1 MEHAQTLSTPTQSL
15 TRLSQAISLLL
26 HPLTIPLWA
35 GILMLFGNT
44 LMATMPLSIKWFFLA
59 VLALN
64 TLVAPALCIGLLRAF
79 RLIPDLRLSEPRQ
92 RLIPI
97 LIVLLSY
104 VSCLMMLSDV
114 MMAFLIRRFLF
125 AAMGCVVL
133 TLIITP
139 FWKISLHMTSI
150 GGLLA
155 LLTALNASGLGQFP
169 YTLVLFIL
177 LAGLL
182 GSARALAREP
192 QPRTNS
198 GGTGRRLYHRI
209 AADLVRLNLW
219 RSQPIN
225 GPGSV
230 ERSAVTQRYQL
241 L

>member
-1 MEHAQTLSTPTQSL
+1 
-15 TRLSQAISLLL
+15 
-26 HPLTIPLWA
+26 
-35 GILMLFGNT
+35 
-44 LMATMPLSIKWFFLA
+44 MPLSNKWFFLA

-133 TLIITP
+133 TLIVTP

-182 GSARALAREP
+182 GSARLWLGSHNLA
-192 QPRTNS
+192 Q
-198 GGTGRRLYHRI
+198 I
-209 AADLVRLNLW
+209 AAGLA
-219 RSQPIN
+219 
-225 GPGSV
+225 GGYTT
-230 ERSAVTQRYQL
+230 AL
-241 L
+241 LLILFV

>member
-1 MEHAQTLSTPTQSL
+1 MEHAQTLSTSTQSL

-133 TLIITP
+133 TLIVTP

-182 GSARALAREP
+182 GSARLWLGSHNLA
-192 QPRTNS
+192 Q
-198 GGTGRRLYHRI
+198 I
-209 AADLVRLNLW
+209 AAGLAGGYT
-219 RSQPIN
+219 I
-225 GPGSV
+225 
-230 ERSAVTQRYQL
+230 AL
-241 L
+241 LLILFV

>member
-133 TLIITP
+133 TLIVTP

-182 GSARALAREP
+182 GSARLWLGSHNLA
-192 QPRTNS
+192 QIAA
-198 GGTGRRLYHRI
+198 GRRLYHRI

-225 GPGSV
+225 GPGPV
-230 ERSAVTQRYQL
+230 ERSAVTQRYRL

>member
-1 MEHAQTLSTPTQSL
+1 M
-15 TRLSQAISLLL
+15 
-26 HPLTIPLWA
+26 
-35 GILMLFGNT
+35 
-44 LMATMPLSIKWFFLA
+44 
-59 VLALN
+59 
-64 TLVAPALCIGLLRAF
+64 LRAF

-182 GSARALAREP
+182 GSARLWLGSHNLA
-192 QPRTNS
+192 Q
-198 GGTGRRLYHRI
+198 I
-209 AADLVRLNLW
+209 AAGLAGGYT
-219 RSQPIN
+219 I
-225 GPGSV
+225 
-230 ERSAVTQRYQL
+230 AL
-241 L
+241 LLILFV

>member
-15 TRLSQAISLLL
+15 TRLSQAIS
-26 HPLTIPLWA
+26 LTIPLWA

-133 TLIITP
+133 TLIVTP

-182 GSARALAREP
+182 GSARLWLGSHNLA
-192 QPRTNS
+192 Q
-198 GGTGRRLYHRI
+198 I
-209 AADLVRLNLW
+209 AAGLAGGYT
-219 RSQPIN
+219 I
-225 GPGSV
+225 
-230 ERSAVTQRYQL
+230 AL
-241 L
+241 LLILFV

>member
-133 TLIITP
+133 TLIVTP

-150 GGLLA
+150 GGLA
-155 LLTALNASGLGQFP
+155 RPTDRTERIGIGTIP
-169 YTLVLFIL
+169 VH
-177 LAGLL
+177 AGIVHPA
-182 GSARALAREP
+182 GGIARQRPALAREP

-225 GPGSV
+225 GPGPV
-230 ERSAVTQRYQL
+230 ERSAVTQRYRL

>member
-64 TLVAPALCIGLLRAF
+64 TLVAPARCIGLLRAF

-114 MMAFLIRRFLF
+114 MMAFLDPQVPFRSDGLCGTDADRNAFLENQPPHD
-125 AAMGCVVL
+125 L
-133 TLIITP
+133 DR
-139 FWKISLHMTSI
+139 
-150 GGLLA
+150 GLC
-155 LLTALNASGLGQFP
+155 SP
-169 YTLVLFIL
+169 Y
-177 LAGLL
+177 
-182 GSARALAREP
+182 
-192 QPRTNS
+192 
-198 GGTGRRLYHRI
+198 
-209 AADLVRLNLW
+209 
-219 RSQPIN
+219 
-225 GPGSV
+225 
-230 ERSAVTQRYQL
+230 
-241 L
+241 

>member
-133 TLIITP
+133 TLIVTP

-155 LLTALNASGLGQFP
+155 LLTALNASGLGQVP
-169 YTLVLFIL
+169 DTLVLFIL

-182 GSARALAREP
+182 GSARLWLGSHTLA
-192 QPRTNS
+192 Q
-198 GGTGRRLYHRI
+198 I
-209 AADLVRLNLW
+209 AAGLAGGYTI
-219 RSQPIN
+219 S
-225 GPGSV
+225 
-230 ERSAVTQRYQL
+230 L
-241 L
+241 LLILFV

>member
-44 LMATMPLSIKWFFLA
+44 LMATMP
-59 VLALN
+59 
-64 TLVAPALCIGLLRAF
+64 LCIGLLRAF

-133 TLIITP
+133 TLIVTP

-182 GSARALAREP
+182 GSARLWLGSHNLA
-192 QPRTNS
+192 Q
-198 GGTGRRLYHRI
+198 I
-209 AADLVRLNLW
+209 AAGLAGGYT
-219 RSQPIN
+219 I
-225 GPGSV
+225 
-230 ERSAVTQRYQL
+230 AL
-241 L
+241 LLILFV

>member
-79 RLIPDLRLSEPRQ
+79 RLIP
-92 RLIPI
+92 I

-133 TLIITP
+133 TLIVTP

-177 LAGLL
+177 LAG
-182 GSARALAREP
+182 A
-192 QPRTNS
+192 
-198 GGTGRRLYHRI
+198 
-209 AADLVRLNLW
+209 
-219 RSQPIN
+219 
-225 GPGSV
+225 PGSG
-230 ERSAVTQRYQL
+230 SGATTSHK
-241 L
+241 

>member
-133 TLIITP
+133 TLIVTP

-155 LLTALNASGLGQFP
+155 LLTAQNASGLGQFP
-169 YTLVLFIL
+169 YTL
-177 LAGLL
+177 
-182 GSARALAREP
+182 
-192 QPRTNS
+192 
-198 GGTGRRLYHRI
+198 
-209 AADLVRLNLW
+209 
-219 RSQPIN
+219 
-225 GPGSV
+225 
-230 ERSAVTQRYQL
+230 
-241 L
+241 

>member
-155 LLTALNASGLGQFP
+155 LLTASGLGQFP

-182 GSARALAREP
+182 GSARLWLGSHNLA
-192 QPRTNS
+192 Q
-198 GGTGRRLYHRI
+198 I
-209 AADLVRLNLW
+209 AAGLAGGYT
-219 RSQPIN
+219 I
-225 GPGSV
+225 
-230 ERSAVTQRYQL
+230 AL
-241 L
+241 LLILFV

>member
-79 RLIPDLRLSEPRQ
+79 RLIPDLRLSEPR
-92 RLIPI
+92 LIPI

-133 TLIITP
+133 TLIVTP

-182 GSARALAREP
+182 GSARLWLGSHNLA
-192 QPRTNS
+192 Q
-198 GGTGRRLYHRI
+198 I
-209 AADLVRLNLW
+209 AAGLAGGYT
-219 RSQPIN
+219 I
-225 GPGSV
+225 
-230 ERSAVTQRYQL
+230 AL
-241 L
+241 LLILFV